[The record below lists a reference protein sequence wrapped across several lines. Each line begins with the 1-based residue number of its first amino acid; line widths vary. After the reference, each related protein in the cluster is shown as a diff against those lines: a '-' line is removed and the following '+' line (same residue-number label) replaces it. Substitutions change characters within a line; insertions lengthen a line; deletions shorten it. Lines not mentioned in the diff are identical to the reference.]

1 MKTPNKTRTMKIKI
15 LTFLMLL
22 LGSASVSAQDK
33 IVVGGSGSLTDEVN
47 DAAKAY
53 MAKNPNDNV
62 EVRQESMSTTGGIE
76 GVITGRLTIGLISRA
91 LNDGEKGK
99 LISRAIARSMAGVV
113 IHKSILIGALSDR
126 QVCDIFSGKI
136 KSWKE
141 VGGGNGKIVVLTRT
155 RDDNNT
161 DTFRNAMGCFKDLK
175 ISAEALSL
183 ARGSEVLDA
192 LDKRPGTIAITNLG
206 SNFRDHNNIKAIAV
220 NGVAPSSETVKSEKY
235 KFYHEHSAITLGEPQ
250 GLAKRF
256 LHYLN
261 TIDGQKFLA
270 SRGAFGLR

>member
-1 MKTPNKTRTMKIKI
+1 MKIEI
-15 LTFLMLL
+15 LTLLLLL

-33 IVVGGSGSLTDEVN
+33 IVVGGSGSLTDEMS

-62 EVRQESMSTTGGIE
+62 EVRLESMSTTGGIE
-76 GVITGRLTIGLISRA
+76 GVITGRLTVGLISRA
-91 LNDGEKGK
+91 LNDSEKGK
-99 LISRAIARSMAGVV
+99 LLVSRAIARSMAGVV

-126 QVCDIFSGKI
+126 QICDIFSGKI

-141 VGGGNGKIVVLTRT
+141 VGGGDGKIIVLTRT

-220 NGVAPSSETVKSEKY
+220 NGVLPSSETVKSEKY

-256 LHYLN
+256 LDYLN
-261 TIDGQKFLA
+261 SSDGQKFLA